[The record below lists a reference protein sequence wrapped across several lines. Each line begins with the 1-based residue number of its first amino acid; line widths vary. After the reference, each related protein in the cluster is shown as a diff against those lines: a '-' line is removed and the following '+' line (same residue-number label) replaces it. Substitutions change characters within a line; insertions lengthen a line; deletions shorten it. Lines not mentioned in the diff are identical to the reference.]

1 MEVERKLAWI
11 WKPASSNGF
20 FSVRDKHNR
29 VSRKMIKNKALE
41 IFSSVTDSGDHNF
54 DVYCYVDTAHKA
66 LRDKL
71 FIWPSDILD
80 LLDCS
85 L

>member
-20 FSVRDKHNR
+20 FQSTISIIDR

-41 IFSSVTDSGDHNF
+41 IFSSVTDSGDITSMFIVTLTLHILKRYAINF
-54 DVYCYVDTAHKA
+54 
-66 LRDKL
+66 L
-71 FIWPSDILD
+71 FGVGKD
-80 LLDCS
+80 LQ
-85 L
+85 